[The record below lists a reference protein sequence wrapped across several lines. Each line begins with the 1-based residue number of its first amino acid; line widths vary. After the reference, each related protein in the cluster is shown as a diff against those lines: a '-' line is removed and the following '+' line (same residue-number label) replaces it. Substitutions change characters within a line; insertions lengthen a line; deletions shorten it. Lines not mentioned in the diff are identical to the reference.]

1 MQKRTSQKRIY
12 AIIGAVVV
20 LAGVG
25 AFLFFRNQTP
35 PTQAVQPGDTVTA
48 FIGDL
53 SASATAS
60 GTVTP
65 RRITTLAAEIP
76 GRVSAAYVRAG
87 DLVQAGDVLMQLDSE
102 MLALNVTA
110 AAQNVRLREASLANL
125 LAPSAAADI
134 AAAEA
139 ALASAQANLD
149 GLFDGLSDAERVLA
163 EANVR
168 AAEASVLSASAS
180 LGSARDSV
188 TDAQIAA
195 AEAAVQAAQLNYRF
209 AREANEDNTNQAT
222 HQAMLQ
228 AEQQLRAAEGQ
239 LAALR
244 DGPDLGAAQSSVA
257 AAQARLDASRVNFD
271 AGLSG
276 PTAAQLAAAE
286 AQVAQAQAT
295 LAALLSGPTAA
306 QIAIAEAELAQAQ
319 LSLADAEAAL
329 QKGTLVA
336 PFAGVVTAVN
346 FQPGEFASG
355 PAIELV
361 DPATLEVVLEVDEV
375 DVGRLRV
382 GQTAV
387 VTLETWPNDEIAA
400 EVTAIAPRATTQLGS
415 ALVIYEARLSLDQT
429 DLPILMGMTANA
441 NLVTAE
447 KQNVLLVPNQ
457 AINADRSTGRFSVS
471 LLVGE
476 EVVETPVTIGLRD
489 GRYTEITSGLN
500 VGDTLVINAGAPLQS
515 IFGNN

>member
-1 MQKRTSQKRIY
+1 MQKRTSRKRIY

-35 PTQAVQPGDTVTA
+35 PAEVAQPGDTVTA

-76 GRVSAAYVRAG
+76 GRVSQVYVRAG
-87 DLVQAGDVLMQLDSE
+87 DLVEAGDVLMQLDSE
-102 MLALNVTA
+102 MLALNITTA
-110 AAQNVRLREASLANL
+110 AQTVRLREASLANL
-125 LAPSAAADI
+125 LAAPAAADI

-209 AREANEDNTNQAT
+209 ARDANEENTNQQT

-244 DGPDLGAAQSSVA
+244 DGPDLGAAQSGVA
-257 AAQARLDASRVNFD
+257 AAQARLDASRVSFD
-271 AGLSG
+271 AQLGG
-276 PTAAQLAAAE
+276 PTPAQLASAE
-286 AQVAQAQAT
+286 AQVAQAEAS

-336 PFAGVVTAVN
+336 PFAGMVTAVN
-346 FQPGEFASG
+346 FQPGEIASG

-361 DPATLEVVLEVDEV
+361 DPATLEVILEVDEV
-375 DVGRLRV
+375 DVGRLRM

-415 ALVIYEARLSLDQT
+415 ALVIYEARLSLGET
-429 DLPILMGMTANA
+429 HLPILMGMTANA

-447 KQNVLLVPNQ
+447 KENVLLVPNQ

-489 GRYTEITSGLN
+489 GRHTEITSGLN
-500 VGDTLVINAGAPLQS
+500 AGDTLVINTGAPLQS